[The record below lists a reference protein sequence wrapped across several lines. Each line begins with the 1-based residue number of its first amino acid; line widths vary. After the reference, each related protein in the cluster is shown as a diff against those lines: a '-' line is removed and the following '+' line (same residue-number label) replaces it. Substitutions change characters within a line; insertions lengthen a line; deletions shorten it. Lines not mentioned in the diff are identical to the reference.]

1 MDPKNSL
8 IINRIEYIETDD
20 IIDLNYI
27 VEPTDNNIIRHL
39 VIAGGGTMGF
49 TYYGIIREAH
59 RNNIWHLSNIHT
71 IYGTSVGSIIGTII
85 SLNYDWNTID
95 EYFINRPWEKVFKY
109 DINSVLSS
117 LQTQG
122 IFGKSVIKDIFKPL
136 LLGKNMPIDI
146 TMLQFYEITHIEIHI
161 IATNV
166 NEFKMVDISYKTHP
180 SWSIIDAITASC
192 SVPVLFQPLHKEGI
206 TYCDG
211 GIFSNFPINE
221 CIANNANPIEI
232 LGVNN
237 RTIDNC
243 NNDLSTFS
251 LFEYIVFFI
260 GKLFQLIFNNL
271 NDQIGYYFLVNI
283 ESSYLDNIMEV
294 AESKDE
300 RKKLVKM
307 GVDVFN
313 EQYT

>member
-1 MDPKNSL
+1 MDPKNTL
-8 IINRIEYIETDD
+8 IISRIEYIESND
-20 IIDLNYI
+20 IVDPNDI
-27 VEPTDNNIIRHL
+27 VESNNNIIRHI

-49 TYYGIIREAH
+49 SYYGIIREAH
-59 RNNIWHLSNIHT
+59 KKNMWHLSNIRT
-71 IYGTSVGSIIGTII
+71 IYGTSVGSIVGTIL

-122 IFGKSVIKDIFKPL
+122 IFGKSVIEDIFKPL

-146 TMLQFYEITHIEIHI
+146 TMLQFYEITNIEIHI

-180 SWSIIDAITASC
+180 SWCILDAITASC
-192 SVPVLFQPLHKEGI
+192 SVPVLFQPLHKESI

-221 CIANNANPIEI
+221 CIDNNANPIEI
-232 LGVNN
+232 FGVNN
-237 RTIDNC
+237 RTIDND
-243 NNDLSTFS
+243 NNDLSKLS

-260 GKLFQLIFNNL
+260 GKLFQLIFNDINVKL
-271 NDQIGYYFLVNI
+271 GYYFLVDI
-283 ESSYLDNIMEV
+283 DSSYLDNIMEV

-300 RKKLVKM
+300 RTKLVKM

>member
-1 MDPKNSL
+1 
-8 IINRIEYIETDD
+8 
-20 IIDLNYI
+20 
-27 VEPTDNNIIRHL
+27 
-39 VIAGGGTMGF
+39 
-49 TYYGIIREAH
+49 
-59 RNNIWHLSNIHT
+59 
-71 IYGTSVGSIIGTII
+71 
-85 SLNYDWNTID
+85 
-95 EYFINRPWEKVFKY
+95 
-109 DINSVLSS
+109 
-117 LQTQG
+117 
-122 IFGKSVIKDIFKPL
+122 
-136 LLGKNMPIDI
+136 
-146 TMLQFYEITHIEIHI
+146 MLEFYEITNIEIHI

-243 NNDLSTFS
+243 NNDLSQIS